1 MSSKNCNNDSEKP
14 LDLQDFKPIRR
25 IDQDSFYLIKLIEN
39 IKTGEKFAAKEYMTY
54 KLYNV
59 QCNLFNDERNAYLK
73 LKHPTIVSYI
83 GYSEIKIDE
92 EYKSI
97 TITEYI
103 PKSLENLELTNT
115 NKYIILLGVAI
126 SLKYMH
132 SQGVIHRNIRPQNIR
147 LDDQLYPH
155 ICNFEFSYI
164 TDKELTETEMYDNL
178 GTPLYLAPEICS
190 EISYSYKVDVYSFG
204 ITMHQL
210 ITSQRATK
218 NFKIQD
224 VIEGVRP
231 DINLVQSRKMR
242 DLIERCWSG
251 DPSTRPNFIE
261 IVEEM
266 KSEELQRDFGA
277 NQEEISAYLDYLS
290 TQ

>member
-1 MSSKNCNNDSEKP
+1 
-14 LDLQDFKPIRR
+14 
-25 IDQDSFYLIKLIEN
+25 
-39 IKTGEKFAAKEYMTY
+39 
-54 KLYNV
+54 
-59 QCNLFNDERNAYLK
+59 
-73 LKHPTIVSYI
+73 
-83 GYSEIKIDE
+83 
-92 EYKSI
+92 
-97 TITEYI
+97 
-103 PKSLENLELTNT
+103 
-115 NKYIILLGVAI
+115 
-126 SLKYMH
+126 
-132 SQGVIHRNIRPQNIR
+132 
-147 LDDQLYPH
+147 
-155 ICNFEFSYI
+155 
-164 TDKELTETEMYDNL
+164 MYDNL